1 MMKDI
6 LISSFRFVGIIIV
19 SYLLIRGFS
28 DMAIS
33 ALSTSATPL
42 SMYTSTGLPMSAV
55 PVQTKAT
62 PTSTISL
69 SDIGNALSSGSPLSV
84 AQLIYLSQQ
93 YPNALSTNQPFSL
106 SDTASAVQS
115 NLAALDQLYSNGVI
129 GSISLTDSSA
139 PQFSMSPSDF
149 TNSSGLLSTIN
160 SAFPVQVN
168 QPFSVAQALSLPP
181 NLANKFLPL
190 DIEDSAQNILSNNAQ
205 LTQSTSSIK
214 YIVSDTAQ
222 NISNNFGSLSSLQSI
237 QSFNILQDPNVSSQN
252 QNLLTITDA
261 QLNSNANLI
270 SKLPT
275 NYLLNIT
282 NATAADATTLQK
294 NPHVENIQISDTAKN
309 ISNNISNINSITK
322 HMTVNVTDTA
332 QNISLYSA
340 QLNQLK
346 AIYNTT
352 ITSSVSDIIAQS
364 NNLNHLKSTFSIN
377 MSSSD
382 LLNNLDSLEGLTKLN
397 SINLTDNPSITNITL
412 TADQY
417 SKDKAVISKVAPP
430 ISVNLTNVPV
440 SNLKTL
446 AHDSNVQSISIV
458 DNIGAMNSDAINTI
472 NSLSN
477 LSSYTY
483 FNSNRIQPISINSL
497 TINVNNTTS
506 NNNISQ
512 LATLKIPYNSTGSL
526 PNFTINAQGILNY
539 SSSGTISASAQSTL
553 SAINQLN
560 KGLDGNINLGQAII
574 QSGSNPPIP
583 FTPTSPITSS
593 QNTQIINLNP
603 PLTGQYTVS
612 MPQIG
617 GGFVSR
623 TVTLPPNSELQN
635 LVNALS
641 NAFANDN
648 QDNVKFTSYNNSLQ
662 INYQNN
668 GPTFWPK
675 NINICDTASNL
686 AKYANGSSSL
696 STNQNITY
704 TVTDGIAA
712 AQANNQSLFKL
723 QSYSLSDTASNFSNN
738 FQWLLDNN
746 NNLSSI
752 NIIDQNHSI
761 NLTSDQIFTAAT
773 TNEMQV
779 GSVKNNEIQTITL
792 LNQLS
797 DSNYTF
803 TIPIIGGGTLSK
815 TISLTP
821 PQNGLSDLASSL
833 NQAFSEDNPDNVTF
847 TADTADKTDNNII
860 ISYGNKGTVNGKASL
875 IAESIQP
882 NTNSLFNKISNN
894 NFKISIVSSQSN
906 PTTCDNAQYLE
917 TPSNLPANCQ
927 LQSISIT
934 DTTTNI
940 QNLLQPTD
948 GSSSPALTWNN
959 LNNMS
964 LSDSSLSN
972 PSVISLNAA
981 SYLADQNILNKIT
994 SPYVLNITDATV
1006 AEITNPSNPSYILSN
1021 PKIKSVSVS
1030 DSSANVASNLQ
1041 AISTIISQNKLKLS
1055 LSLLDSPISIAAS
1068 QLELPQVQSALSSI
1082 KNIISSN
1089 SPNQFSINVNS
1100 MHISDIA
1107 LIDKISNKLNI
1118 NQQYSI
1124 LDTATNISNYI
1135 NSNPT
1140 NLNEISQ
1147 LTATDA
1153 ASPININNSVI
1164 FQGQPNSINTY
1175 IVNFLNNKFNGS
1187 NNINFIGTTSVSGSN
1202 PKTGPTITGPTITD
1216 LNSVLSQL
1224 NTSILSHIS
1233 GYSISDTAQNI
1244 SNLNT
1249 LVSPNLLNKVKS
1261 ISILDP
1267 SNPIDLSSINN
1278 SNFQNMIGI
1287 LKSVASQFT
1296 IKFPANATM
1305 ITSLINSGLNSNL
1318 KSITLTGA
1326 PSNNPP
1332 GNQTYIQ
1339 YTKAYNSL
1347 VSLLG
1352 QLNVSI
1358 VK

>member
-62 PTSTISL
+62 PTSTITL

-160 SAFPVQVN
+160 SAFAVQVN

-397 SINLTDNPSITNITL
+397 SINLTDNPPITNITL

-446 AHDSNVQSISIV
+446 AQDSNVQSISIV

-593 QNTQIINLNP
+593 QNTQIINLIP

-623 TVTLPPNSELQN
+623 TVTLPPNSELQD

-641 NAFANDN
+641 IAFANDN
-648 QDNVKFTSYNNSLQ
+648 QDNVKFTSDNNSLQ

-675 NINICDTASNL
+675 NLSMSDTAANL
-686 AKYANGSSSL
+686 SKYSACVHAVIQNGSSTPVAFNNSSPGNPLSQSL
-696 STNQNITY
+696 SLSPQAGTY
-704 TVTDGIAA
+704 TVSLPQIDGGSISKTITISSNPDGSPPSMLALTDALNKAFATDGQDKVVFSGTGKYLQLNYQNSTGGAYYLTNTNVNFNVTDGINAA
-712 AQANNQSLFKL
+712 INNSQGLSALPD
-723 QSYSLSDTASNFSNN
+723 QYSIIDTA
-738 FQWLLDNN
+738 
-746 NNLSSI
+746 
-752 NIIDQNHSI
+752 
-761 NLTSDQIFTAAT
+761 
-773 TNEMQV
+773 
-779 GSVKNNEIQTITL
+779 KN
-792 LNQLS
+792 
-797 DSNYTF
+797 
-803 TIPIIGGGTLSK
+803 
-815 TISLTP
+815 
-821 PQNGLSDLASSL
+821 
-833 NQAFSEDNPDNVTF
+833 
-847 TADTADKTDNNII
+847 
-860 ISYGNKGTVNGKASL
+860 
-875 IAESIQP
+875 
-882 NTNSLFNKISNN
+882 ISNN
-894 NFKISIVSSQSN
+894 YNWISTTINLSGVNISDPSN
-906 PTTCDNAQYLE
+906 PITITSKDLLNSVIPSSSLTTVAKILNPNYKVVITNSPSAPLTCADAQSLNSS
-917 TPSNLPANCQ
+917 TSAQILSMPIVDSSANV
-927 LQSISIT
+927 
-934 DTTTNI
+934 N
-940 QNLLQPTD
+940 NLLQPLN
-948 GSSSPALTWNN
+948 GASSLALNWNN
-959 LNNMS
+959 ITSITLN
-964 LSDSSLSN
+964 DATASN
-972 PSVISLNAA
+972 PQVITLTAQN
-981 SYLADQNILNKIT
+981 YLADQNLLNKIN
-994 SPYVLNITDATV
+994 SPYNLNITNASV
-1006 AEITNPSNPSYILSN
+1006 AEVTNPTNPSYILSN
-1021 PKIKSVSVS
+1021 SKITSATVS
-1030 DSSANVASNLQ
+1030 DTSTNVAANLI
-1041 AISTIISQNKLKLS
+1041 ALAPLISQHKVSLAS
-1055 LSLLDSPISIAAS
+1055 LSDPSSPTTITLTPAQIESS
-1068 QLELPQVQSALSSI
+1068 QIQSAINAFTNLN
-1082 KNIISSN
+1082 KNLT
-1089 SPNQFSINVNS
+1089 INVTP
-1100 MHISDIA
+1100 MHISDITA
-1107 LIDKISNKLNI
+1107 VDTLKNKFNI
-1118 NQQYSI
+1118 TSPYSI
-1124 LDTATNISNYI
+1124 IDTAANISNFI

-1140 NLNEISQ
+1140 SLNEISK
-1147 LTATDA
+1147 LTVSDSSNPLTLSNSALM
-1153 ASPININNSVI
+1153 NNDKTTA
-1164 FQGQPNSINTY
+1164 NTNL
-1175 IVNFLNNKFNGS
+1175 ISFLNNTLSGPYNMQFTGLTFQNMEAL
-1187 NNINFIGTTSVSGSN
+1187 VSS
-1202 PKTGPTITGPTITD
+1202 
-1216 LNSVLSQL
+1216 LNSTNSSLL
-1224 NTSILSHIS
+1224 PHIS
-1233 GYSISDTAQNI
+1233 GYTISDTANNI
-1244 SNLNT
+1244 STEINNPQSVLYTQNL
-1249 LVSPNLLNKVKS
+1249 SSKVKS
-1261 ISILDP
+1261 ITIPSASNTGKDASNTISLSSFTNPNFNYQNIFSLLKNISNQFYITLP
-1267 SNPIDLSSINN
+1267 SN
-1278 SNFQNMIGI
+1278 
-1287 LKSVASQFT
+1287 ASMVT
-1296 IKFPANATM
+1296 A
-1305 ITSLINSGLNSNL
+1305 LINTGIIPNL
-1318 KSITLTGA
+1318 KGITLPLGSSGNTA
-1326 PSNNPP
+1326 YNN
-1332 GNQTYIQ
+1332 
-1339 YTKAYNSL
+1339 AYNSL
-1347 VSLLG
+1347 IKLLG
-1352 QLNVSI
+1352 ASSI
-1358 VK
+1358 SH